1 MRKGVKTSEFENNEI
16 PVMLNHRLL
25 SYRGYDKKGFMIEAI
40 TEKGV
45 NTKSVIQQIFGN
57 SEVAY
62 IHIHNSS
69 PGCYNCE
76 VRRTDK

>member
-1 MRKGVKTSEFENNEI
+1 
-16 PVMLNHRLL
+16 MLNHRLL
-25 SYRGYDKKGFMIEAI
+25 SFRGYDKDGFMKNAI

-45 NTKSVIQQIFGN
+45 NTKTVIEQMLRSPEI
-57 SEVAY
+57 EY

-76 VRRTDK
+76 VQRID